1 MNNFRFVFILVTLS
15 LLLLGCNEKVDRVRV
30 IGEKIIV
37 RQNENG
43 KIFYDTIATT
53 APSFCFKNQDT
64 RLYCNADLKGKVYLV
79 DFFFTHCPSIC
90 VKMKRNMLT
99 IQNEFKNQDR
109 FAITSFTID
118 PARDSASVLA
128 SYAAK
133 LGVDTKQWSFL
144 TGNRDSI
151 YYLYE
156 NFDKLPCMIRNG
168 MNDTIIVNGKMYYQP
183 MYPINLNDVE
193 IANLMNFMQDTFMRE
208 RQEPY
213 G

>member
-151 YYLYE
+151 YATANRFLAEAAEDE
-156 NFDKLPCMIRNG
+156 NSPGGFIHDGNFILVDPKGRIRG
-168 MNDTIIVNGKMYYQP
+168 YYDGVDEKEMP
-183 MYPINLNDVE
+183 RLIKDIKSLLHE
-193 IANLMNFMQDTFMRE
+193 
-208 RQEPY
+208 
-213 G
+213 